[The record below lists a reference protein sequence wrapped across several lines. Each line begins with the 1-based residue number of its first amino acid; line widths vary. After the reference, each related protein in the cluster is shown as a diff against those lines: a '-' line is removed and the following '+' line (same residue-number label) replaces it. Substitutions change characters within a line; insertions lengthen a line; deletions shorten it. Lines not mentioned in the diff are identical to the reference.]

1 MSKSLVKNLSLAYG
15 GALVAAGSSIDN
27 NSTRFDMAGF
37 KHVVFFTTITDS
49 ADTGVATLSIQT
61 NSADSDT
68 GMTAATGAS
77 DTATSAA
84 DDDLNGLYLMVELKN
99 VLERYVQG
107 VRVSATANIAYGE
120 IFCIRHNGVGLH
132 QKSPLSAH
140 STAAGTP
147 VSVVDA

>member
-1 MSKSLVKNLSLAYG
+1 MSKSLVKNMAVAYG
-15 GALVAAGSSIDN
+15 GAAVAAASSTDD

-37 KHVVFFTTITDS
+37 KHIVFFTTITDC
-49 ADTGVATLSIQT
+49 ADTGVATLSVQT

-68 GMTAATGAS
+68 GMTAVTGAS

-84 DDDLNGLYLMVELKN
+84 DDDLNANYLMVEVKN

-107 VRVSATANIAYGE
+107 VRVSATANIAFGE
-120 IFCIRHNGVGLH
+120 IYCIRHNGAGVS
-132 QKSPLSAH
+132 QKAPLSAH